1 MASTVTV
8 SMTSTGAAPTLLEH
22 GHNHQALIP
31 LKQAAALSPDS
42 ASIREAYGRALFH
55 VQQYQDAAD
64 EFRAVTEKEPTND
77 FALFCLGRCLQQL
90 GRHREARPPLT
101 LAARLQ
107 PIAQRLPAVSRAG
120 TQGDRSRMRRIPTA
134 RTTTPRS
141 DGLIPALS
149 RDLTLRRGG
158 RLSGPGSRT
167 PWC

>member
-1 MASTVTV
+1 MDPDGRHGDGVYDLYRRGSD
-8 SMTSTGAAPTLLEH
+8 LLDH

-55 VQQYQDAAD
+55 VQQYQEAAE

-90 GRHREARPPLT
+90 GRHAEARPPLT

-107 PIAQRLPAVSRAG
+107 PGRSDYRIYAERSAKATGPDAPNPYSRE
-120 TQGDRSRMRRIPTA
+120 RE
-134 RTTTPRS
+134 RS
-141 DGLIPALS
+141 DG
-149 RDLTLRRGG
+149 D
-158 RLSGPGSRT
+158 
-167 PWC
+167 

>member
-1 MASTVTV
+1 MDADGEPREGVYDLYRRGSD
-8 SMTSTGAAPTLLEH
+8 LLEH

-31 LKQAAALSPDS
+31 LAQAAARSPDS

-55 VQQYQDAAD
+55 VQHYQDAAE

-107 PIAQRLPAVSRAG
+107 PG
-120 TQGDRSRMRRIPTA
+120 
-134 RTTTPRS
+134 RS
-141 DGLIPALS
+141 DY
-149 RDLTLRRGG
+149 
-158 RLSGPGSRT
+158 RLYLERARKATGPDAPNPYREAGDST
-167 PWC
+167 ADG